1 MLYDSW
7 YTYPYY
13 SYDDKLADIFGPHLS
28 NRMPIYS
35 FYLKEEREITPISSF
50 QPLMI
55 VKYREGPEF
64 RIKDSG
70 FCVF

>member
-1 MLYDSW
+1 
-7 YTYPYY
+7 
-13 SYDDKLADIFGPHLS
+13 
-28 NRMPIYS
+28 MPIYS

-55 VKYREGPEF
+55 VKYREGPKF

-70 FCVF
+70 FCVFETANFTNKDRL

>member
-1 MLYDSW
+1 
-7 YTYPYY
+7 
-13 SYDDKLADIFGPHLS
+13 
-28 NRMPIYS
+28 MPIYS

-55 VKYREGPEF
+55 VKYREGLKF

-70 FCVF
+70 FCVFETANFTNKDRL